1 LTETRFTTATSVFVD
16 STTLIYFADRNAPA
30 KRARASEWLKSL
42 ARSKTLL
49 LSPQVLNEVYWVLH
63 RKQHLR
69 TTKTRARALVR
80 LFAPFAVAPL
90 APSLVPQAWRIE
102 DRYGLS
108 YYDALLL
115 ASANVAGCA
124 YFLSEDLN
132 DGQRYGSVQAINP
145 FRHAPDD
152 VLGRALRN

>member
-1 LTETRFTTATSVFVD
+1 
-16 STTLIYFADRNAPA
+16 
-30 KRARASEWLKSL
+30 
-42 ARSKTLL
+42 
-49 LSPQVLNEVYWVLH
+49 VLH

-90 APSLVPQAWRIE
+90 IPALMPQAWRFE
-102 DRYGLS
+102 DRYGVA

-115 ASANVAGCA
+115 ASANAAACD

-145 FRHAPDD
+145 FRHAPED
-152 VLGRALRN
+152 VLGRASRN